1 MIVMMEDWQE
11 GRADT
16 HRQPVRTASEKC
28 EIKNSKTENK
38 IKRYKIGLRRRA
50 DTFHNPVCKAKKQ
63 KLKITNFEPNEELP
77 TIFLFFFAPGST

>member
-28 EIKNSKTENK
+28 EIKNSKPENQK
-38 IKRYKIGLRRRA
+38 LKKIGFRRRA
-50 DTFHNPVCKAKKQ
+50 DTFHNPICKAKK
-63 KLKITNFEPNEELP
+63 KTKVETTIFEPNEELP
-77 TIFLFFFAPGST
+77 STDA